1 MLRFA
6 AAAAL
11 IFFAVSACARD
22 AGAPEAPLTPTPE
35 GAIELRH
42 ASGVLRVEVARTGEE
57 RATGLSNRT
66 SLADDAGML
75 FVYETPRRPSFW
87 MRQTLIPLD
96 IVWIDAGKRVTQI
109 HADVQ
114 PEPGVADG
122 SLRRYVP
129 DSDVL
134 YALEL
139 NAGTAARLGI
149 ESGDTL
155 QFDVTEP

>member
-1 MLRFA
+1 MMRLA
-6 AAAAL
+6 LAAAL
-11 IFFAVSACARD
+11 ILCVAAACAGQ
-22 AGAPEAPLTPTPE
+22 AGAPEAPAPTGE
-35 GAIELRH
+35 GTIELRH
-42 ASGVLRVEVARTGEE
+42 DGGALRVEIARTAEE

-66 SLADDAGML
+66 SLGDDAGML
-75 FVYETPRRPSFW
+75 FVYERPRRPSFW

-96 IVWIDAGKRVTQI
+96 IVWIDEDKRVTQI

-122 SLRRYVP
+122 NLRRYVP
-129 DSDVL
+129 DADVL

-139 NAGTAARLGI
+139 NAGKAARAGI
-149 ESGDTL
+149 DPGDTL